1 MKKRFLITALIIC
14 FCGAIVSCKPKEKP
28 EEKSKDNSQVNVKEK
43 KVKEN
48 IQEDNSDKKEDKKPD
63 ENKDEKK
70 EKGLKFTVK
79 DTGGNGVKKVSEK
92 NSKVPFDI
100 YTVGMEFTIELD
112 GTSYNIKDAIS
123 KGILDE
129 DKLIQKLKND
139 RKNGKSSSEMYKDG
153 GTIIYRYK
161 DYSIVKYNSI
171 DGDEDMYITRE
182 KDLDSLDKILN
193 KN

>member
-1 MKKRFLITALIIC
+1 MKKRFLIMALTIC
-14 FCGAIVSCKPKEKP
+14 LCTTFVACKKRPIPQEKPK
-28 EEKSKDNSQVNVKEK
+28 DNTQIDAKEK
-43 KVKEN
+43 KIKEN
-48 IQEDNSDKKEDKKPD
+48 IEEDEKDKKPD

-79 DTGGNGVKKVSEK
+79 DTRGNGVKKVSEK

-139 RKNGKSSSEMYKDG
+139 RKNGKSTSEMYKDG

>member
-1 MKKRFLITALIIC
+1 MKKRFLIMALAIC
-14 FCGAIVSCKPKEKP
+14 LCGTFASCKKKPIPEEKPKDNTQIDAKEKKIKENIEEDEKDKKP
-28 EEKSKDNSQVNVKEK
+28 EEN
-43 KVKEN
+43 
-48 IQEDNSDKKEDKKPD
+48 
-63 ENKDEKK
+63 K

-112 GTSYNIKDAIS
+112 GTSYNIKDAIA
-123 KGILDE
+123 KGVLDE

-139 RKNGKSSSEMYKDG
+139 RKNGISTSEMYKDG

-161 DYSIVKYNSI
+161 DYSIVKYNTV

>member
-1 MKKRFLITALIIC
+1 MKKRFLIMALIIC
-14 FCGAIVSCKPKEKP
+14 LCTTFVSCKKRPIP
-28 EEKSKDNSQVNVKEK
+28 EEKPKDNTQIDVKEK
-43 KVKEN
+43 KIKEN
-48 IQEDNSDKKEDKKPD
+48 IEEDEKDKKPD